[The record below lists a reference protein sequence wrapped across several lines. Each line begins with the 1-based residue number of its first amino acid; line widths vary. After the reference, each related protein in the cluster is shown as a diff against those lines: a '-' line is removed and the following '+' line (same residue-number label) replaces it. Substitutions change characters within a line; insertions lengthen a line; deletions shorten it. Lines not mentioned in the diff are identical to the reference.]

1 MKQYL
6 KSKES
11 GLEWIGKI
19 PEHWNTKKLKFTCIV
34 NPPKSEV
41 NNLPDDFKISFLPMD
56 KIGEDGKLT
65 LDEIKNLAEVKNGFT
80 YFRDGD
86 VIIAKITPCFEN
98 GKGSLCNELENGV
111 GFGTTELHVLRPQKE
126 FDPLFTFYW
135 TRSDPFMQTGESLM
149 YGAAGQK
156 RIPTEFIKDFVIA
169 YPKLIKEQETIAKFL
184 KNQLTQIDEDID
196 KNQKLIGL
204 LKEKRNTLI
213 NKVMTKGLHY
223 TIPMKHS
230 GIEWIGKIPEH
241 WVIQKIKHTS
251 YVKGRIG
258 WQGLRSDEF
267 TEKGPYLITGTDFGS
282 GKINWE
288 TCHHVEQWRYDQ
300 DPYIQIKNEDVLIT
314 KDGTI
319 GKIALVNGLPGSTT
333 LNTGVMVIRPLHDD
347 YLPSYLFWILQSQ
360 LFKEFIDMIKSG
372 STIKHLYQETFENFQ
387 FVLPDTLDEQR
398 EIVEFIH
405 KNTVELYSI
414 IYKTTNQNEK
424 FQEYRQSLISA
435 AVTGKIDVRQEVV
448 A

>member
-6 KSKES
+6 KIKES
-11 GLEWIGKI
+11 GVDWIGEI

-41 NNLPDDFKISFLPMD
+41 NNLPDNFKISFLPMD

-86 VIIAKITPCFEN
+86 VIVAKITPCFEN

-184 KNQLTQIDEDID
+184 KNQSTQIDEDIK

-213 NKVMTKGLHY
+213 NQAVTTGLDSSV
-223 TIPMKHS
+223 PMKDS

-241 WVIQKIKHTS
+241 WIMRKVKNSELFSISSGDFIDYTDSGQFPVYGSNGLIGSYHKYNSENIIVVGRVGQYAGSITFVPEKACVTDNGLIIKPGTKIN
-251 YVKGRIG
+251 
-258 WQGLRSDEF
+258 LRFLFYTF
-267 TEKGPYLITGTDFGS
+267 TNLDFNRFANKTAQPLITQG
-282 GKINWE
+282 
-288 TCHHVEQWRYDQ
+288 
-300 DPYIQIKNEDVLIT
+300 
-314 KDGTI
+314 
-319 GKIALVNGLPGSTT
+319 
-333 LNTGVMVIRPLHDD
+333 
-347 YLPSYLFWILQSQ
+347 ILS
-360 LFKEFIDMIKSG
+360 K
-372 STIKHLYQETFENFQ
+372 FQ
-387 FVLPDTLDEQR
+387 FPLPPELEQKSISKFLDSKLEQHDSL
-398 EIVEFIH
+398 I
-405 KNTVELYSI
+405 S
-414 IYKTTNQNEK
+414 KTESQIQK
-424 FQEYRQSLISA
+424 FQEYRQSLISVV
-435 AVTGKIDVRQEVV
+435 VTGKVDVRQEVV